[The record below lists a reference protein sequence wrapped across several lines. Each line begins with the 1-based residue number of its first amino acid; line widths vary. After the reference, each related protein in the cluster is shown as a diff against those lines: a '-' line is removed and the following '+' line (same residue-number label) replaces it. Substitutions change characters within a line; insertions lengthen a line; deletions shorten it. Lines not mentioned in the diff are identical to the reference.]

1 MFRKFCRLLKE
12 TDGFLENLPYIKE
25 AIFSKNSKSLKN
37 SMILLNNNKRN
48 INNKSMINRSLM
60 QNKQEHSSSFSEG
73 SSSSFAAED
82 EENFASSSKKN
93 ANNGEN
99 TEEFQNTNFLETKT
113 TNCEMDFA
121 MKFKNNTPKNPET
134 NIKKL
139 FMNSLVANNKNSD
152 PSKKY
157 EIKNII
163 TSEQNISFLNSFATN
178 SQINQKTLEETHP
191 FMNNSNNINN
201 IDNNNADNNNSP
213 KTFNKTIEK
222 FKSFL
227 NNDQNKKK
235 IAEKF
240 QSNKV
245 IENAQITKKNEKKNL
260 SALFGNIDEKTNFHD
275 FEIKISNEALIKKN
289 HELQI
294 ENYNLRKEMNADKTA
309 FSFKMK
315 KLFSVS
321 KKYIDKNIEIKA
333 KFELGDLEFIIEK
346 IEKHLSQGILSDVK
360 EKILTQFDNLRDY
373 YRVILI

>member
-1 MFRKFCRLLKE
+1 
-12 TDGFLENLPYIKE
+12 
-25 AIFSKNSKSLKN
+25 
-37 SMILLNNNKRN
+37 MILLNNNKRN
-48 INNKSMINRSLM
+48 VNNKSMINRSLM
-60 QNKQEHSSSFSEG
+60 QNKQEHSSSFSG
-73 SSSSFAAED
+73 SSSSFAED

-93 ANNGEN
+93 PNNGEN

-121 MKFKNNTPKNPET
+121 MKFKNNTPKNPEI

-139 FMNSLVANNKNSD
+139 FMNSLAANGKNHDPNK
-152 PSKKY
+152 KH

-191 FMNNSNNINN
+191 FINNSNNINN
-201 IDNNNADNNNSP
+201 IDNNNVENNNSP
-213 KTFNKTIEK
+213 KVFNKTIEK

-235 IAEKF
+235 ISEKF
-240 QSNKV
+240 QNNKNF
-245 IENAQITKKNEKKNL
+245 ENVAITKKNEKKNL

-294 ENYNLRKEMNADKTA
+294 ENYNLRKEINAEKIA
-309 FSFKMK
+309 FYSKIK
-315 KLFSVS
+315 RLFSVS
-321 KKYIDKNIEIKA
+321 KKFIDKNLEIKA
-333 KFELGDLEFIIEK
+333 KFELADFEFIIEK

-373 YRVILI
+373 YRVIPIKK